1 MNMRKRAW
9 LGLVFLILLGGLLLE
24 AGNACYYGP
33 PPQVV
38 GEITVSDSSC
48 NTGCRQEYIYSVWNA
63 SGISYEYVP
72 QTCVTCPAGNAPAM
86 CGQ

>member
-1 MNMRKRAW
+1 MKKRAW
-9 LGLVFLILLGGLLLE
+9 IGLVFLVMMGGLLLE
-24 AGNACYYGP
+24 VGNACYYGP

-38 GEITVSDSSC
+38 GEITVPDTSC
-48 NTGCRQEYIYSVWNA
+48 TNTGCRQEYIYWVWSA

-72 QTCVTCPAGNAPAM
+72 QNCVACATGSSPTM